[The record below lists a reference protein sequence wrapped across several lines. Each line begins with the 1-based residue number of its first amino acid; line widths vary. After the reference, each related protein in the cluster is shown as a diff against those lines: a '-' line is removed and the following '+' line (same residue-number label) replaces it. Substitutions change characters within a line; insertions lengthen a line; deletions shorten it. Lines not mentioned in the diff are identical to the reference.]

1 MSASHRLSTFAL
13 MALMSA
19 PSAGVLASGRPALAS
34 GGDDGPLRVAASSGS
49 PQSPTNRAVAEAA
62 IRASLS
68 DGDLAGA
75 YAAYDQFVRTIG
87 GDAADLLRPIAAQE
101 LRDVIA
107 RAVYDPSLR
116 AQALER
122 LARYGDDQARARL
135 RQVSTDAAR
144 PEALLAERALSRLG
158 ERTRGVDPA
167 DLAPGLP
174 SRSRMAAAEAVGQTG
189 LQGEASLLVPLLRDG
204 NPATRMAALD
214 ALGSLR
220 SPDVTSD
227 VRSLLADEHPTVRS
241 RAMLTLARLGDTD
254 AMAGVSAMLRS
265 PVAEARL
272 EALEA
277 DPTVPLEQRSAII
290 KAILSDADPLTRA
303 KAAEALTRLE
313 PEAARPTLV
322 ALTTD
327 PDSSPRREAAR
338 VLETLD
344 PVDVALF
351 RRLLA
356 DGSDWV
362 RMYAAGGV
370 LRAARQ

>member
-19 PSAGVLASGRPALAS
+19 PSAGVLAGSQPALAS
-34 GGDDGPLRVAASSGS
+34 RGDDDALRAVVSSES

-62 IRASLS
+62 IRVSLS
-68 DGDLAGA
+68 EGDLAGA
-75 YAAYDQFVRTIG
+75 YAAYDQFVRATG
-87 GDAADLLRPIAAQE
+87 TESADLLRPIATQE

-122 LARYGDDQARARL
+122 LARDGDDHARARL
-135 RQVSTDAAR
+135 RQVAVDAAR
-144 PEALLAERALSRLG
+144 PEALLAEGALSRLG
-158 ERTRGVDPA
+158 ERTRGVNAA
-167 DLAPGLP
+167 DLAPSLP
-174 SRSRMAAAEAVGQTG
+174 SRSRIAAAEAAGQAG
-189 LQGEASLLVPLLRDG
+189 LQGEASLLTPLLRDG

-214 ALGSLR
+214 AIGSLR
-220 SPDVTSD
+220 SADVASD
-227 VRSLLADEHPTVRS
+227 VRSLLTDEHPTVRS
-241 RAMLTLARLGDTD
+241 RAMLALARLGDAD
-254 AMAGVSAMLRS
+254 ALAGVSAMLRS
-265 PVAEARL
+265 PVPDARL
-272 EALEA
+272 EALEV

-290 KAILSDADPLTRA
+290 KAILSDPDPLTRA

-322 ALTTD
+322 ALTSDQDAT
-327 PDSSPRREAAR
+327 PRREAAR

-344 PVDVALF
+344 PVDVGLC
-351 RRLLA
+351 RRLLS

-370 LRAARQ
+370 LRATR